1 MYKLPYFQE
10 KDPSKV
16 IAFMKQNSFAI
27 ISSNGEP
34 YTISTQIPLIVEEE
48 NGKILLKGH
57 LMKNTDHHKAF
68 LKNGNVLVLFSG
80 PHCYVSA
87 SWYDDTQSAS
97 TWNYMTVH
105 AKGLLTFTDDAGTLA
120 AIKAITNQ
128 YEAIDSPASFQH
140 IPKSYIDKLI
150 NAIIGFTIE
159 VESIDHVFK
168 LSQNKTTEEQVSIIK
183 KLSAQEDFNAKAI
196 ANEMQKRILP

>member
-1 MYKLPYFQE
+1 MYKLPQFQV
-10 KDPSKV
+10 KDTSKV

-27 ISSNGEP
+27 ISSNGDP
-34 YTISTQIPLIVEEE
+34 YPISTQIPLIVEEE
-48 NGKILLKGH
+48 NGIVLLKGH

-68 LKNGNVLVLFSG
+68 LKNGKVLILFTG

-87 SWYDDTQSAS
+87 SWYDDAQSAS

-105 AKGLLTFTDDAGTLA
+105 TKGTLTFTDEEGTLA

-140 IPKSYIDKLI
+140 IPTSYIDKLI
-150 NAIIGFTIE
+150 NAIVGFTIE
-159 VESIDHVFK
+159 VETIDHVFK
-168 LSQNKTTEEQVSIIK
+168 LSQNKTIAEQDNIIE
-183 KLSAQEDFNAKAI
+183 KLLLQDDFNSKVMAG
-196 ANEMQKRILP
+196 EMQKRIS

>member
-1 MYKLPYFQE
+1 MYKLPQFQE

-34 YTISTQIPLIVEEE
+34 YPISTQIPLIVEEE
-48 NGKILLKGH
+48 NGIVLLKGH

-68 LKNGNVLVLFSG
+68 LKNGKVLILFTG

-87 SWYDDTQSAS
+87 SWYDDAQSAS

-105 AKGLLTFTDDAGTLA
+105 TKGTLTFTDEEGTLA

-140 IPKSYIDKLI
+140 IPTSYIDKLI
-150 NAIIGFTIE
+150 NAIVGFTIG
-159 VESIDHVFK
+159 VETIDHVFK
-168 LSQNKTTEEQVSIIK
+168 LSQNKTIAEQDNIIE
-183 KLSAQEDFNAKAI
+183 KLLLQDDFNSKAM
-196 ANEMQKRILP
+196 AGEMQKRIS